1 MCNYCIHIKEMHT
14 NNRAKDNTLA
24 ALTLKVQ
31 LDFIQ
36 SIKSLENM
44 QNIQIIYS
52 ALNESLSILTSLIY
66 SFQRVTMPLGRAGWR

>member
-52 ALNESLSILTSLIY
+52 ALNEPLSILTSLIY